1 MHTSPRTRGPTG
13 THADPRTRGPG
24 TPRTRGPA
32 DRPGTPR
39 GPQKFPTRR
48 IATQG
53 PRTHPR
59 TLNWN
64 SGFAGTAHWP
74 LKLVKNPSSIR
85 CLGKKQHSVNGKM
98 IFSFKCE
105 IILPRAPQN
114 NFSLNSE
121 CWKGSLLGLEK
132 PVGGQRETGIS
143 IQGPRVGPRASVK

>member
-1 MHTSPRTRGPTG
+1 MDSFEFIRMHQDPEERNPKERNPKERNPKARNPKERNPKERIRMHTSPRTRGPTG

-59 TLNWN
+59 TLNSN
-64 SGFAGTAHWP
+64 FGFGGSAHWP
-74 LKLVKNPSSIR
+74 LSIVKNPSSIR
-85 CLGKKQHSVNGKM
+85 CLG
-98 IFSFKCE
+98 
-105 IILPRAPQN
+105 N
-114 NFSLNSE
+114 N
-121 CWKGSLLGLEK
+121 LLHK
-132 PVGGQRETGIS
+132 RWCIV
-143 IQGPRVGPRASVK
+143 